1 MVRPM
6 KKIISWLYS
15 LKTDKCLHFIAGM
28 VVAQIAFA
36 LLRLALPW
44 WWSAFIAFV
53 IAVVVGGLKEAWDIK
68 HGVPNVADF
77 VATMLGG
84 LVGVSLAIPIAL

>member
-1 MVRPM
+1 M
-6 KKIISWLYS
+6 KKIIEWLYG
-15 LKTDKCLHFIAGM
+15 LKTDKCLHFIAGI

-36 LLRLALPW
+36 LLDLATTV
-44 WWSAFIAFV
+44 WWSAFLAFLV
-53 IAVVVGGLKEAWDIK
+53 AAVVGGIKEALDVK

-84 LVGVSLAIPIAL
+84 LVGVLLAIPIAL

>member
-1 MVRPM
+1 M
-6 KKIISWLYS
+6 KKIIDWLYG
-15 LKTDKCLHFIAGM
+15 LKADKLLHFIAGM

-36 LLRLALPW
+36 LLGLATTV
-44 WWSAFIAFV
+44 WWSAFIAFLV
-53 IAVVVGGLKEAWDIK
+53 AAVVGGLKEAWDVK

-84 LVGVSLAIPIAL
+84 LLGVLLAICIAL

>member
-1 MVRPM
+1 MVWPM
-6 KKIISWLYS
+6 NKIIEWLYG

-36 LLRLALPW
+36 LLDLATTV
-44 WWSAFIAFV
+44 WWSAFLAFV
-53 IAVVVGGLKEAWDIK
+53 IAAVVGGLKEAWDIK

-84 LVGVSLAIPIAL
+84 LLGVLLAIPIAL

>member
-1 MVRPM
+1 MN
-6 KKIISWLYS
+6 KIIEWLYG

-36 LLRLALPW
+36 LLDLATTV
-44 WWSAFIAFV
+44 WWSAFLAFV
-53 IAVVVGGLKEAWDIK
+53 IAAVVGGLKEAWDIK

-84 LVGVSLAIPIAL
+84 LLGVLLAIPIAL

>member
-1 MVRPM
+1 M
-6 KKIISWLYS
+6 KKIIAWLYS
-15 LKTDKCLHFIAGM
+15 LKTDKCLHFIAGL

-53 IAVVVGGLKEAWDIK
+53 IAAVVGGLKEALDVK
-68 HGVPNVADF
+68 YGVPNVADF
-77 VATMLGG
+77 VATMVGG
-84 LVGVSLAIPIAL
+84 LVGVLLAMPIAL

>member
-1 MVRPM
+1 M
-6 KKIISWLYS
+6 KKIIDWLYS

-28 VVAQIAFA
+28 VVAQIAFV

-44 WWSAFIAFV
+44 WWSAFFAFV
-53 IAVVVGGLKEAWDIK
+53 IAVVVGCLKEAWDIK
-68 HGVPNVADF
+68 HGVPSVADF

-84 LVGVSLAIPIAL
+84 LVGVSLAITIAL

>member
-1 MVRPM
+1 M
-6 KKIISWLYS
+6 KKIIEWLYS

-53 IAVVVGGLKEAWDIK
+53 ISVVVGGLKEAWDVK
-68 HGVPNVADF
+68 HGVPNMGDF
-77 VATMLGG
+77 VATMFGG
-84 LVGVSLAIPIAL
+84 LVGVSLAINITL

>member
-6 KKIISWLYS
+6 KKIIEWLYGFKS
-15 LKTDKCLHFIAGM
+15 DKLLHFIAGL

-36 LLRLALPW
+36 LLDLATTM
-44 WWSAFIAFV
+44 WWSAFLAFLV
-53 IAVVVGGLKEAWDIK
+53 AAVVGGIKEAWDVK

-77 VATMLGG
+77 VATMVGG
-84 LVGVSLAIPIAL
+84 LVGALLAIPIAL

>member
-1 MVRPM
+1 MVRTM
-6 KKIISWLYS
+6 RKIIEWLYS

-36 LLRLALPW
+36 LLDLATSV
-44 WWSAFIAFV
+44 WWSAFLAFLVAAIA
-53 IAVVVGGLKEAWDIK
+53 GGVKEAWDVK

-77 VATMLGG
+77 VATMVGG
-84 LVGVSLAIPIAL
+84 LVGVLLAIPIAL

>member
-1 MVRPM
+1 M
-6 KKIISWLYS
+6 KRIIAWLYS

-36 LLRLALPW
+36 LLRIALPW
-44 WWSAFIAFV
+44 WLSAFIAFV
-53 IAVVVGGLKEAWDIK
+53 IAAVVGGLKEAWDIK

-84 LVGVSLAIPIAL
+84 LLGVLLAITITL